1 MLGVAVNTIAVII
14 GGLVGFFIKKG
25 IPVRISDSVMKIL
38 GAAVLCIGIKGVFE
52 GENTL
57 IMVLALVLGTVLGT
71 IIDIDKWINK
81 LAEKAERTFSK
92 NGDGK
97 FAQGFLSATLLFCV
111 GSMAVVGSLN
121 AGISGDNQTLYAKS
135 LLDMIS
141 AVMFASS
148 LGIGVTLSAAVV
160 FIYQGAIVLAAGFL
174 APILS
179 SSAVAEMNCAG
190 SVLIMLIGFN
200 LMGVGK
206 FKVANGLP
214 AILFAPILVYIFALF

>member
-1 MLGVAVNTIAVII
+1 MLGVIVNTIAVLI
-14 GGLVGFFIKKG
+14 GSFAGFFIKKG
-25 IPVRISDSVMKIL
+25 VPVRISDAVMKVL

-57 IMVLALVLGTVLGT
+57 IMILSLVLGTVLGT
-71 IIDIDKWINK
+71 IIDIDKGINIV
-81 LAEKAERTFSK
+81 AEKAENKFSK
-92 NGDGK
+92 NNDGK

-141 AVMFASS
+141 AVMLSS
-148 LGIGVTLSAAVV
+148 SMGIGVALSAVTV
-160 FIYQGAIVLAAGFL
+160 FVYQGVIVLASQL
-174 APILS
+174 LVPVLN

-190 SVLIMLIGFN
+190 SVLIMLIGLN
-200 LMGVGK
+200 LMGIGK

-214 AILFAPILVYIFALF
+214 AILFAPILVYIFSLF